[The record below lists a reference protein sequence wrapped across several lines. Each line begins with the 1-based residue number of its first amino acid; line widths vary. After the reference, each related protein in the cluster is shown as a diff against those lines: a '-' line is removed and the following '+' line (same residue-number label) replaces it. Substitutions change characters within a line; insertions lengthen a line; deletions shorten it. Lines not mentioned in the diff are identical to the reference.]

1 MKKRVLG
8 ILAALFVFAVLLPVG
23 VGAAGTRYGDW
34 SDWSDS
40 TPPSPPSGRGIET
53 DTRSITVVD
62 GHMEYRY
69 GRWVGA
75 TINWCKEYGEALHG
89 GTYSIEETAWSA
101 TRATDTDTHWLC
113 GHFDWEHPSHV
124 HVSGYDYRGYPMW
137 TRYLVDGYSNPEF
150 YWEETRWV
158 DAVYQTQYRW
168 RYIYYDY
175 NVRDAYSF
183 GNSMRDFGYTS
194 RGPGMGQYPIPSR
207 PFFMI
212 FGESVRTR
220 LLYMR
225 EASKAWTGNCAGM
238 ASSAALLFA
247 YGQLNPADF
256 GKSNTYSL
264 AIGDRNAE
272 EMPVLTL
279 IEAMQIAQYTDAF
292 GRARQANQ
300 IPRGQSL
307 DGLYQT
313 IRDEIAQGRPT
324 LLAIVKEHV
333 GGHALLAVG
342 ADGENSILIYDCNH
356 PGELRYMTL
365 SADKTAWRY
374 DMGSYGLWGT
384 DSGGCSISYVPYAV
398 LEDIWANRGHL
409 QPSSQ
414 VLTVNAENVSIT
426 NFDGETVASLEN
438 GQLVTSADGVYELFD
453 LSMYWPEER
462 SICLPR
468 NEVYTVSTSDDITL
482 SARMTDQHMSAEITT
497 SANTVIFG
505 VSDDER
511 ENSVIVQGAA
521 ASDTYSITLESDFD
535 DLCHKNVTLTGTGQG
550 ESVQVS
556 MNQDGVTFVN
566 CNIESLS
573 LDVCE
578 IVSAARDRDGKLS
591 VTLTNPNRVT
601 LAVSYFDAREKF
613 VSAALQDVA
622 ADAGAVS
629 VDIPAGAASARVAL
643 FDTDCRPLCTA
654 FEADFT
660 GGAG

>member
-1 MKKRVLG
+1 
-8 ILAALFVFAVLLPVG
+8 
-23 VGAAGTRYGDW
+23 
-34 SDWSDS
+34 
-40 TPPSPPSGRGIET
+40 
-53 DTRSITVVD
+53 
-62 GHMEYRY
+62 
-69 GRWVGA
+69 
-75 TINWCKEYGEALHG
+75 
-89 GTYSIEETAWSA
+89 
-101 TRATDTDTHWLC
+101 
-113 GHFDWEHPSHV
+113 
-124 HVSGYDYRGYPMW
+124 
-137 TRYLVDGYSNPEF
+137 
-150 YWEETRWV
+150 
-158 DAVYQTQYRW
+158 
-168 RYIYYDY
+168 

-279 IEAMQIAQYTDAF
+279 IEAMQVAQYTDAF

-313 IRDEIAQGRPT
+313 IMDEIAQGRPT

-374 DMGSYGLWGT
+374 DMGSHGLWGT

-591 VTLTNPNRVT
+591 VTLTNPNSVT